1 MLSLHYCVIF
11 PLFLITLTGVSCQH
25 LTPVRDEE
33 STLEGSTVSLSYSYH
48 TAVDP
53 ADHFFWYR
61 QYPGNPPEFL
71 LDISGLN
78 RSRPA
83 DSPKSSTRFS
93 TKLIGG
99 KHLALQI
106 SFSAVTDSAVY
117 YCAVRPNT
125 QGGYKLYFGD
135 GTRLTIETENEY
147 QPSYYKLE
155 EKVDDKTLCLATG
168 FSRHN
173 ATSTH
178 EGYKGLFNSSSAI
191 RIKDDSLYNQVIFT
205 DDDGKNCE
213 HGPSVGD
220 CETNLKGDEMVNLV
234 SLTVTGLRVIFI
246 KTIIFNILMTLR
258 LWLSQ

>member
-1 MLSLHYCVIF
+1 MLMVFIWTMIVSFQSVSSEDLLTSFEDEIMSLEGETVTLSCNYSASTSYF
-11 PLFLITLTGVSCQH
+11 YWYKQKSSFSPQFLISG
-25 LTPVRDEE
+25 
-33 STLEGSTVSLSYSYH
+33 YSEKMDRMSFKH
-48 TAVDP
+48 NK
-53 ADHFFWYR
+53 
-61 QYPGNPPEFL
+61 Q
-71 LDISGLN
+71 
-78 RSRPA
+78 
-83 DSPKSSTRFS
+83 
-93 TKLIGG
+93 G
-99 KHLALQI
+99 KTFQLQI
-106 SFSAVTDSAVY
+106 SSAAVSDSAVY
-117 YCAVRPNT
+117 YCALQPGTSYGKFVF
-125 QGGYKLYFGD
+125 GSGIKLIIYD
-135 GTRLTIETENEY
+135 KNEY

>member
-1 MLSLHYCVIF
+1 MERWLWIILAAFFSECKGEDKVIQTEGF
-11 PLFLITLTGVSCQH
+11 ITATQENTV
-25 LTPVRDEE
+25 
-33 STLEGSTVSLSYSYH
+33 TLECRAETTHPYPYL
-48 TAVDP
+48 
-53 ADHFFWYR
+53 FWYKQELNGFPKYILR
-61 QYPGNPPEFL
+61 RDRNSEGNAPEFSEDKFDAEFKDNSAPL
-71 LDISGLN
+71 RIHN
-78 RSRPA
+78 
-83 DSPKSSTRFS
+83 
-93 TKLIGG
+93 
-99 KHLALQI
+99 LQV
-106 SFSAVTDSAVY
+106 SDSAVY
-117 YCAVRPNT
+117 YCALRPT
-125 QGGYKLYFGD
+125 GGYKLYFGD